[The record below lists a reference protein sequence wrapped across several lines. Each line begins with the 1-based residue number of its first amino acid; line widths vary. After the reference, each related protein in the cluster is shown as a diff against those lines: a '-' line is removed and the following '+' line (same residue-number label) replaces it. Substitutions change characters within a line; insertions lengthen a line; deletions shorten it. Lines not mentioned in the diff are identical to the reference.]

1 MEHSIQYYAAHLV
14 GKTITQWDD
23 LSNKTRSVVA
33 KRVALDI
40 SGMVNVYGDNTT
52 VVRVSPERID
62 QLIESGQAMVRGQIE
77 GQIYIIR
84 WWMK

>member
-40 SGMVNVYGDNTT
+40 SGVVNVYGDNTT
-52 VVRVSPERID
+52 VIRVSPERID
-62 QLIESGQAMVRGQIE
+62 QLIETGQAMVRGQIE

-84 WWMK
+84 WWIK

>member
-40 SGMVNVYGDNTT
+40 SGVVNVYGDNTT
-52 VVRVSPERID
+52 VIRVRPERID
-62 QLIESGQAMVRGQIE
+62 QLIETGQAMVRGQIE

-84 WWMK
+84 WWIK